1 MLGAVFVSPAPA
13 SATAPQAAAS
23 DAVRLITARGLRG
36 FIDGAVSVLLGGY
49 LAHLG
54 LRPAAVG
61 TVVAG
66 TLLGSGLLTLV
77 VGLSAHRFSL
87 RRLLIVTGVLMAG
100 TGFCFASFTSFA
112 VLLVVA
118 VIGTLNPSAGDVSVF
133 LPLEQAVLAGAAS
146 NSTERTSLF
155 ARYNVAGAFAG
166 ALGSLG
172 AAVPALA
179 AAWFGASLL
188 HAERAV
194 FVVYAAIGLLLAN
207 LYRGLADRPVAHEE
221 RRPLARSRARV
232 VRLALLFSLDS
243 FGGGFVVQSM
253 LALWLLRRF
262 DLSLASASTFF
273 FAASLA
279 GALSQFVSPRLAA
292 RIGLIPTMVFTHI
305 PANLFLIAA
314 AFMPNLGLTL
324 TFLLLRACLSSMDV
338 PARQAY
344 VMAVVPPEERA
355 AASSVTNVPR
365 SLATALSSAAT
376 GFLLEQ
382 SGFGWPLIL
391 AGGLKIVYDLLLLSQ
406 FKAVKPD
413 A

>member
-1 MLGAVFVSPAPA
+1 MTPAPSIA
-13 SATAPQAAAS
+13 APAALG
-23 DAVRLITARGLRG
+23 DALRLIGARALRG
-36 FIDGAVSVLLGGY
+36 CIDGAVSVLLASY

-61 TVVAG
+61 TIVAG
-66 TLLGSGLLTLV
+66 TLLGSGVLTLV

-87 RRLLIVTGVLMAG
+87 RRLLILTGLLMAF
-100 TGFCFASFTSFA
+100 TGLCYASLSGFAI
-112 VLLVVA
+112 LLVIA

-133 LPLEQAVLAGAAS
+133 LPLEQALLAGAAQS
-146 NSTERTSLF
+146 STERTSLF

-179 AAWFGASLL
+179 AGWLGASLL
-188 HAERAV
+188 DAERGV
-194 FVVYAAIGLLLAN
+194 FLVYAAIGLLLAN
-207 LYRGLADRPVAHEE
+207 LYRGLADRPAARDE

-232 VRLALLFSLDS
+232 IRLALLFSLDS
-243 FGGGFVVQSM
+243 FGGGFVVQSL

-262 DLSLASASTFF
+262 DLSLATASTFF
-273 FAASLA
+273 FGAALA
-279 GALSQFVSPRLAA
+279 GALSQFLSPRLAG

-376 GFLLEQ
+376 GLLLEW
-382 SGFGWPLIL
+382 SDFGWPLIL
-391 AGGLKIVYDLLLLSQ
+391 AGGLKITYDLLLLAQ
-406 FKAVKPD
+406 FRSVHPEAS
-413 A
+413 